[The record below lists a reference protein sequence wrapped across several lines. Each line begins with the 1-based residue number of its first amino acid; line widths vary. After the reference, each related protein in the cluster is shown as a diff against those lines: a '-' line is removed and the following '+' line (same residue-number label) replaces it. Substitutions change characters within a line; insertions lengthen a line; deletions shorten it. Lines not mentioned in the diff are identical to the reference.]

1 VWGPGVVHVR
11 EFGVVHEEDMQKVGV
26 VIVAE
31 GDAIRGDGSLRD
43 RRENWKCCD
52 S

>member
-1 VWGPGVVHVR
+1 VWGSDVVHVR
-11 EFGVVHEEDMQKVGV
+11 EFGVGHEEDMQMVGV
-26 VIVAE
+26 DSVAYYKV
-31 GDAIRGDGSLRD
+31 ARD